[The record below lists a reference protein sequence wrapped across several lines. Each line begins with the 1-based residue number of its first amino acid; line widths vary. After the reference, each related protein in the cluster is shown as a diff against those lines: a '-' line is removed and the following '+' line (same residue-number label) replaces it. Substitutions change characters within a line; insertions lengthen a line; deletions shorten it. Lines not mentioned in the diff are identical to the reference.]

1 MDAEEK
7 PLLTYCLVTYNQ
19 EKYVRESVLSAFAQ
33 TYSPLEIVL
42 SDDCSTDRTFEI
54 MRELAAG
61 YRGPHR
67 IILNRNERNLGL
79 GMHASKVWGELS
91 SGRWLI
97 GAAGDDISLPE
108 RAEAV
113 ARAAQQYPEA
123 ACIWS
128 GCDFIDGEGAGL
140 PHSASAG
147 EHGGIYAYRNTI
159 PAILGATVAYRRDVY
174 SEFGPLGGEVRNED
188 IVMSLR
194 SLLLGEFVR
203 IDAPLVKYRKHDSN
217 LSGKFTDGRD
227 KIERMRF
234 RLGYAHL
241 QQLADLQKYLEKHPE
256 QYRRIARL
264 RRRVSDNYIVSQ
276 FCSAFCFCPSCR
288 LHLVIEALT
297 SPRYWRIAAARIWK
311 RFWR

>member
-113 ARAAQQYPEA
+113 ARAAQQ
-123 ACIWS
+123 
-128 GCDFIDGEGAGL
+128 
-140 PHSASAG
+140 
-147 EHGGIYAYRNTI
+147 
-159 PAILGATVAYRRDVY
+159 
-174 SEFGPLGGEVRNED
+174 
-188 IVMSLR
+188 
-194 SLLLGEFVR
+194 
-203 IDAPLVKYRKHDSN
+203 
-217 LSGKFTDGRD
+217 
-227 KIERMRF
+227 
-234 RLGYAHL
+234 
-241 QQLADLQKYLEKHPE
+241 
-256 QYRRIARL
+256 
-264 RRRVSDNYIVSQ
+264 
-276 FCSAFCFCPSCR
+276 
-288 LHLVIEALT
+288 
-297 SPRYWRIAAARIWK
+297 
-311 RFWR
+311 

>member
-1 MDAEEK
+1 MA
-7 PLLTYCLVTYNQ
+7 V
-19 EKYVRESVLSAFAQ
+19 
-33 TYSPLEIVL
+33 
-42 SDDCSTDRTFEI
+42 
-54 MRELAAG
+54 
-61 YRGPHR
+61 
-67 IILNRNERNLGL
+67 
-79 GMHASKVWGELS
+79 
-91 SGRWLI
+91 

-123 ACIWS
+123 ACICS

-140 PHSASAG
+140 PRSASAG
-147 EHGGIYAYRNTI
+147 EHGGIYTYRNTI

-234 RLGYAHL
+234 RLGYAHRSSWPTCRNIWKNIRSNIGGSPGS
-241 QQLADLQKYLEKHPE
+241 A
-256 QYRRIARL
+256 A
-264 RRRVSDNYIVSQ
+264 RVSDNYIVSQ

-311 RFWR
+311 RFRR

>member
-128 GCDFIDGEGAGL
+128 GCDFIDGEGAPQWSG
-140 PHSASAG
+140 PKRRTTSQKAG
-147 EHGGIYAYRNTI
+147 
-159 PAILGATVAYRRDVY
+159 
-174 SEFGPLGGEVRNED
+174 
-188 IVMSLR
+188 
-194 SLLLGEFVR
+194 
-203 IDAPLVKYRKHDSN
+203 
-217 LSGKFTDGRD
+217 
-227 KIERMRF
+227 
-234 RLGYAHL
+234 
-241 QQLADLQKYLEKHPE
+241 
-256 QYRRIARL
+256 
-264 RRRVSDNYIVSQ
+264 
-276 FCSAFCFCPSCR
+276 
-288 LHLVIEALT
+288 
-297 SPRYWRIAAARIWK
+297 SPPAAAAPSTDAKQHNCRPASRK
-311 RFWR
+311 NHNPFLPTMS